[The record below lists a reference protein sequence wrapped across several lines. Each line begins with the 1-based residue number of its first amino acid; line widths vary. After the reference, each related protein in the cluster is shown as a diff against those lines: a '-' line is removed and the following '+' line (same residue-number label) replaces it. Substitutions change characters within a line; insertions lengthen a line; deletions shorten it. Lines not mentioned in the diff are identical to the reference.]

1 MPHYLIQAA
10 YTSEGW
16 AGLVKAPQDRAE
28 AVRPIVERLGGK
40 LTDFYLSFGKYDIVG
55 LAEFPDN
62 ASAAAFSIA
71 AAAGGAVK
79 TVQTTTLMTVQE
91 GMEAMRKA
99 GQAGYRPPA

>member
-40 LTDFYLSFGKYDIVG
+40 LTDFYLSVG
-55 LAEFPDN
+55 
-62 ASAAAFSIA
+62 
-71 AAAGGAVK
+71 
-79 TVQTTTLMTVQE
+79 
-91 GMEAMRKA
+91 
-99 GQAGYRPPA
+99 